1 MEKIFNDF
9 DFSNFWEN
17 SDYSNKKYRSEEP
30 TKELVESIETELGYK
45 LPDSYIKLMK
55 SQNGGITKNTCFP
68 TNEPTSWADDH
79 IGIYG
84 IMGIGR
90 KKDYSLCGDTGSQ
103 FMIDEWGYPE
113 IGICICDTPTGG
125 HDMIMLDYSKCGNDG
140 EPEVVHVDQE
150 DDYEITFLAKDFES
164 FVKGLVNEDVYD
176 TSEEDLKNALEML
189 ENGKFSTILQ
199 SFFEK
204 NQRYD
209 FDKILRNILL
219 KLTHEKGN
227 FALHSD
233 ELSYLVYDIQFYLYS
248 NSRKVSSVEKY
259 LEEYPNMIAFGD
271 GEITSSGYAPGF
283 IEDWMN
289 DRLSNKA
296 IAAKFFKGMKFSKE
310 YETELLDRLN
320 EYK

>member
-1 MEKIFNDF
+1 
-9 DFSNFWEN
+9 
-17 SDYSNKKYRSEEP
+17 
-30 TKELVESIETELGYK
+30 
-45 LPDSYIKLMK
+45 
-55 SQNGGITKNTCFP
+55 
-68 TNEPTSWADDH
+68 
-79 IGIYG
+79 
-84 IMGIGR
+84 
-90 KKDYSLCGDTGSQ
+90 
-103 FMIDEWGYPE
+103 
-113 IGICICDTPTGG
+113 
-125 HDMIMLDYSKCGNDG
+125 MIMLDYSKCGNDG